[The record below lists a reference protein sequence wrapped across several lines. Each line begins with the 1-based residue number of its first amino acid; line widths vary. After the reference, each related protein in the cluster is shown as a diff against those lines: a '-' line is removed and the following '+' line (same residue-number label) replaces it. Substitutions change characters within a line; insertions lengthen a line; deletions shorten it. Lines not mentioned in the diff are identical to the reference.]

1 MKKKFMVF
9 AALAVSLFAGSAL
22 ANGPEISDQAQ
33 VISSRPIYQ
42 NRNSQECHMESVAG
56 TAQQVGERGMSGS
69 ILGGLAGALLG
80 AQVGQGNGRIVAV
93 GAGAVAGAVAG
104 DRLQNNNGN
113 GGGQAQ
119 ASQQQQVCQQVSRQ
133 EVTGYEVRYAYQGRE
148 GSTVM
153 QQQPGSTV
161 RVGISVY

>member
-9 AALAVSLFAGSAL
+9 VALATSLYAGSVL
-22 ANGPEISDQAQ
+22 ANGPEISDTAQ

-56 TAQQVGERGMSGS
+56 TAQQGGERGMSGS
-69 ILGGLAGALLG
+69 ILGGIAGALLG
-80 AQVGQGNGRIVAV
+80 AQVGQGNGRIVAA

-104 DRLQNNNGN
+104 DRLQNNGVS
-113 GGGQAQ
+113 GVGQAAQ
-119 ASQQQQVCQQVSRQ
+119 PQQVCQQVSRQ
-133 EVTGYEVRYAYQGRE
+133 EVTGYEVRYSYLGRE

-161 RVGISVY
+161 RVGISAY